1 MRSELHLSED
11 YPGLAIFDCFKAHL
25 TEAVSKL
32 LEDNNIHLVIVPA
45 NCTDRL
51 QPLDLSL
58 NKPVK
63 DFYANNLI
71 FGVQSRF
78 YHSWMKADQKTQL
91 SLLASH
97 GLPLRT
103 LQQLG

>member
-1 MRSELHLSED
+1 MWSELHLSED
-11 YPGLAIFDCFKAHL
+11 HPGLAIFYCFKVHL

-63 DFYANNLI
+63 EFLCKKIEIWFSEQILSRENNLCFLNI
-71 FGVQSRF
+71 GCTS
-78 YHSWMKADQKTQL
+78 
-91 SLLASH
+91 SLGFITSICH
-97 GLPLRT
+97 LR
-103 LQQLG
+103 